1 MVDLEKK
8 SGRRPLHRN
17 SSTFA
22 DIRGLAICKIFGV
35 AIKRQFCFRIH
46 NVSDRVRYAT
56 ADKTLEAIPHSKVL
70 FFRII
75 TVFRLPRQQKSR
87 GVSQPNLSAK
97 SHGSLRSVLAPPLP
111 CFTPGGRKPTN
122 KRNRANATSTHY
134 ARLSDRFPF
143 RLFPPGNVD
152 PQSLPGMAAQSSR
165 G

>member
-1 MVDLEKK
+1 MVDLEKEPG
-8 SGRRPLHRN
+8 SRPLHWN
-17 SSTFA
+17 SPTFTHH
-22 DIRGLAICKIFGV
+22 RGLAICKIFGV
-35 AIKRQFCFRIH
+35 TIECEFCFRIH

-56 ADKTLEAIPHSKVL
+56 ADQTLENILHSKVL
-70 FFRII
+70 FFRIV
-75 TVFRLPRQQKSR
+75 TVFLLPRQQKSR
-87 GVSQPNLSAK
+87 GVSKLNLSAK
-97 SHGSLRSVLAPPLP
+97 SHRSLWSILAPSLQR
-111 CFTPGGRKPTN
+111 FTPGGRKPTN